1 MSDIR
6 RFYVATTAGQLHG
19 RTLLSRTSSDRAP
32 LLCLHP
38 APSSGLYFTTAMPLL
53 NEKRTLIAPDYPG
66 YGGSDEPPEQAT
78 IGIYAIAMVELL
90 ENYPVDERVDVLG
103 FHTGCL
109 VAVEMALLVPN
120 RIRRLVLCDVPY
132 FTPDEQAT
140 FGAKMAKPTQLT
152 SDLESLADTWK
163 FNVESRVDHVPVPRT
178 INLLAEHLRAFPYD
192 HHGFGA
198 AFSYDC
204 VDRFAELDSDTVVLA
219 TRSGLLD
226 ATHAAAGAISG
237 AKLVDVEDVT
247 TAVFESGAPA
257 IAKHILA
264 ALDNDDE

>member
-19 RTLLSRTSSDRAP
+19 RTLLSRSSSERAP

-38 APSSGLYFTTAMPLL
+38 VPSSGLYFTTAMPLL
-53 NEKRTLIAPDYPG
+53 NEKRTIIAPDYPG
-66 YGGSDEPPEQAT
+66 YGGSDEPPERAT

-90 ENYPVDERVDVLG
+90 ENYPVDEPVDVLG

-109 VAVEMALLVPN
+109 VAVEMALLVPD

-132 FTPDEQAT
+132 FTPEEQAA
-140 FGAKMAKPTQLT
+140 FGAKMASPTKLT
-152 SDLESLADTWK
+152 GELDSLAGTWT
-163 FNVESRVDHVPVPRT
+163 FNVESRIDSVPMPRT
-178 INLLAEHLRAFPYD
+178 INLLAEHLRAFPND

-198 AFSYDC
+198 AFGYDC
-204 VDRFAELDSDTVVLA
+204 VNRFAELGADTVVLA

-226 ATHAAAGAISG
+226 ATHAAADAIRD
-237 AKLVDVEDVT
+237 ARLVDVEDVT

-257 IAKHILA
+257 ISKHILA
-264 ALDNDDE
+264 ALDNDHE